1 MSTDKEI
8 SFAGYQYRLV
18 DGQYVYMG
26 FGHVPVENNIRT
38 SKKRVAKAPR
48 PEKPSTSGIPLVA
61 LSAYQRAFEALDRAE
76 DAVMSANLNAFS
88 DPKTATSYL
97 TVALLALKCAKWA
110 NVELKRHA
118 QSIFASDEDRARVRK
133 AISAAHAKV
142 REVEACLS
150 ANA

>member
-1 MSTDKEI
+1 MSTNKEI
-8 SFAGYQYRLV
+8 SFAGYQYRLIE
-18 DGQYVYMG
+18 GRYVYAG
-26 FGHVPVENNIRT
+26 FGHVPVENMT
-38 SKKRVAKAPR
+38 HPSKKRVAKAPR
-48 PEKPSTSGIPLVA
+48 PKEPSTSGIPLSA
-61 LSAYQRAFEALDRAE
+61 LNAYQRAFKALDRAD

-118 QSIFASDEDRARVRK
+118 QNIFASDEDRARVRK

-142 REVEACLS
+142 REVETYLS